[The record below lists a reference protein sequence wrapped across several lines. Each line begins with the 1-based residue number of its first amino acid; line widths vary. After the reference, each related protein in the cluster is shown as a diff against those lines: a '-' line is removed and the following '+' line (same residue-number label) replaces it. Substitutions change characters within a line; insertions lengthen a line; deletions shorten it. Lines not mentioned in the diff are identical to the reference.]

1 MRCADPNALRWL
13 CKPVKPMHEGRT
25 GLQDRA
31 YPQAARLHALMQAAL
46 SVDTATL
53 SDAAMQQGLKGV
65 QVGQQIDA
73 ARVQALKAAMAV

>member
-1 MRCADPNALRWL
+1 
-13 CKPVKPMHEGRT
+13 
-25 GLQDRA
+25 
-31 YPQAARLHALMQAAL
+31 LHALLQAAL

-73 ARVQALKAAMAV
+73 ARVQAIKAAMAV